1 MRINSCASIAP
12 MVNFENAPKRAAN
25 LTLNSSALEMARE
38 LGMNVSQTVDA
49 LLQAEVK
56 RLFRE
61 KWRAENKQ
69 AIAAYNARVK
79 QDGVFGEGVRDF

>member
-1 MRINSCASIAP
+1 ML
-12 MVNFENAPKRAAN
+12 NFENAPKRAAN
-25 LTLNSSALEMARE
+25 LTLNARALEMARE

-56 RLFRE
+56 RRYRE
-61 KWRAENKQ
+61 KWRAENKE

-79 QDGVFGEGVRDF
+79 QDGVFGDSVRDF

>member
-1 MRINSCASIAP
+1 ML
-12 MVNFENAPKRAAN
+12 NFENAPKRATN
-25 LTLNSSALEMARE
+25 LTLNASALEMARE
-38 LGMNVSQTVDA
+38 LGMNVSQTVDT

-61 KWRAENKQ
+61 KWRAENKH

-79 QDGVFGEGVRDF
+79 QDGVFGDGVRDF